1 MATIDAQPCDEANH
15 LRAILDECWG
25 KSLEAAYQQAQN
37 FDQPKSIY
45 LKGLILGDGVNG
57 GLLECWHEY
66 GLTAKSIDRI
76 NKNFARLRFVI
87 PKFRD
92 CIEAIAAAMFRI
104 NPALPKPLLKV
115 RNSMIDLEELVDP
128 CFSVPRQD
136 IVLPHKIGWWR
147 DRVQEFHDPW
157 QWTWEKLSHHL
168 EIGWRSEGPIQVES
182 ASQNKERPRR
192 TGPRKAMVEIW
203 IRELIEA
210 EGLQQVAQLSKAMLA
225 VELERLR
232 GEKPS
237 ETTIQRTMAWSTQ
250 IQPFKDRL
258 DR

>member
-1 MATIDAQPCDEANH
+1 MAKIDAEQSDEVSR

-37 FDQPKSIY
+37 YDQPKSVY
-45 LKGLILGDGVNG
+45 LKGLILGGGVSG
-57 GLLECWHEY
+57 GLGECWNEY
-66 GLTAKSIDRI
+66 GLTTKSIDRI
-76 NKNFARLRFVI
+76 NTNFARLRFVI

-92 CIEAIAAAMFRI
+92 CIEEIAAAMFRI
-104 NPALPKPLLKV
+104 SPALPRPLLKV
-115 RNSMIDLEELVDP
+115 RASMIDLEGLVDP

-136 IVLPHKIGWWR
+136 ILLPHKIGWWR

-168 EIGWRSEGPIQVES
+168 EVGWKAGGPIEVE
-182 ASQNKERPRR
+182 ALPQPKERPRR
-192 TGPRKAMVEIW
+192 TGPRKDTVESW
-203 IRELIEA
+203 IKELIED
-210 EGLQQVAQLSKAMLA
+210 EGIECVAQLSKAKLA
-225 VELERLR
+225 MELERR
-232 GEKPS
+232 KGAKPAES
-237 ETTIQRTMAWSTQ
+237 TIQRTTAWGTQ